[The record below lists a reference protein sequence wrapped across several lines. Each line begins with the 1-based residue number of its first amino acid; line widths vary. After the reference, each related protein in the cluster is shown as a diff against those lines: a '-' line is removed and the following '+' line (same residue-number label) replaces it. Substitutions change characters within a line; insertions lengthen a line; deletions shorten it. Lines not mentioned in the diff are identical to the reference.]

1 MYVDGLSTQ
10 AQNTD
15 WFYAVDSILQSDT
28 PLPSPKTTT
37 GSRSASPIIF
47 SNGRKSP
54 FSKFLRSNTNNL
66 ATPPVALGPP
76 SPELTIS
83 QDCAFPP
90 FPTSR
95 SRSATPTTPIETS
108 AFNFSP
114 NRGMQESTERNSAYA
129 PLSPRSTGGGSVL
142 QRMNSIAP
150 GPFSQNGQP
159 RPSGHEKTSS
169 MSSSQDF
176 IRPSSSQGYKIH
188 SQKPSASSSN
198 YTRNHSHSVSNA
210 SLNSKY
216 TFDRSREEVPTI
228 PAMPPPPRP
237 SRPGDPSSSEKGT
250 GLTDSG
256 FDFGP
261 FGPERRSNTFPRED
275 DPNARSEEKS
285 TFHRRPS
292 EPSER
297 PSDRGHKPRP
307 SLAAAAM
314 QPLHE
319 IGSTSSF
326 NASKLNRGRS
336 TSQAPDRAD
345 TACSRS
351 MSKTNARDDRRLQD
365 APPVPLPVR
374 GLDQEN
380 TYHAPHESS
389 SSDDSFNSGAKSG
402 SSRSSPPL
410 NDSPQRLKGQM
421 DNTRV
426 NNMFNGFQFDVE
438 NGSALEEAPLSSEDL
453 RGGPLKPRPTIAS
466 VNSSPRKPSPAPR
479 EDPPAR
485 YGTPALSPDE
495 YVVSSFAPQS
505 NNLRVSP
512 VPIPTAPR
520 TPSPR
525 RPSKSNKGNCR
536 GCGELIRGKSVS
548 SADGRLTGHY
558 HKQCFVCKTCQAP
571 FQTADFYVM
580 HNNPYCARHYHELNN
595 SLCTKCDRGIE
606 GQYLE
611 TEQRLK
617 FHPHCF
623 SCQECHRILR
633 DDYFEW
639 NGRTL
644 CEQHAF
650 RAAQQPSSLGP
661 GRRYP
666 ERRTTRLMMM

>member
-1 MYVDGLSTQ
+1 
-10 AQNTD
+10 
-15 WFYAVDSILQSDT
+15 
-28 PLPSPKTTT
+28 
-37 GSRSASPIIF
+37 
-47 SNGRKSP
+47 
-54 FSKFLRSNTNNL
+54 
-66 ATPPVALGPP
+66 
-76 SPELTIS
+76 
-83 QDCAFPP
+83 
-90 FPTSR
+90 
-95 SRSATPTTPIETS
+95 
-108 AFNFSP
+108 
-114 NRGMQESTERNSAYA
+114 
-129 PLSPRSTGGGSVL
+129 
-142 QRMNSIAP
+142 
-150 GPFSQNGQP
+150 
-159 RPSGHEKTSS
+159 

-176 IRPSSSQGYKIH
+176 IRPSSSHGHKTH
-188 SQKPSASSSN
+188 SQRPSTSSSN
-198 YTRNHSHSVSNA
+198 YTRTHSQSVSIA
-210 SLNSKY
+210 SANSRY
-216 TFDRSREEVPTI
+216 MFDQNREEIPTI
-228 PAMPPPPRP
+228 PAMPPPPRRP
-237 SRPGDPSSSEKGT
+237 SRPDDPGSTGNGT

-256 FDFGP
+256 FDFGT
-261 FGPERRSNTFPRED
+261 FGPERCSNTFPRED
-275 DPNARSEEKS
+275 SPDTRSEEKS
-285 TFHRRPS
+285 SFHRRPS

-297 PSDRGHKPRP
+297 PSDKGHKPRP

-326 NASKLNRGRS
+326 NASKSLRGRS
-336 TSQAPDRAD
+336 TSQAADRAD
-345 TACSRS
+345 TARSRS
-351 MSKTNARDDRRLQD
+351 MSKSNGRDDRRLED
-365 APPVPLPVR
+365 APPMPLPVR
-374 GLDQEN
+374 GLDKEN
-380 TYHAPHESS
+380 PYHAPHESS
-389 SSDDSFNSGAKSG
+389 SSDESFNSGAKSG

-410 NDSPQRLKGQM
+410 NESPQQTKGQM
-421 DNTRV
+421 VNTRV
-426 NNMFNGFQFDVE
+426 NNLFNGFQFDVDS
-438 NGSALEEAPLSSEDL
+438 GPALEEPPVSQEEEP

-466 VNSSPRKPSPAPR
+466 VNSIPRRPSPAPR
-479 EDPPAR
+479 EDQPQR

-505 NNLRVSP
+505 NTLRVSP
-512 VPIPTAPR
+512 VPTPSAPR

-525 RPSKSNKGNCR
+525 RPSKNNKGNCR

-644 CEQHAF
+644 CEQHAS

>member
-1 MYVDGLSTQ
+1 MESS
-10 AQNTD
+10 
-15 WFYAVDSILQSDT
+15 F
-28 PLPSPKTTT
+28 
-37 GSRSASPIIF
+37 
-47 SNGRKSP
+47 
-54 FSKFLRSNTNNL
+54 
-66 ATPPVALGPP
+66 PP
-76 SPELTIS
+76 S
-83 QDCAFPP
+83 
-90 FPTSR
+90 
-95 SRSATPTTPIETS
+95 
-108 AFNFSP
+108 
-114 NRGMQESTERNSAYA
+114 RGTQEDAERDSAYA
-129 PLSPRSTGGGSVL
+129 PLSPRSAGGGSVL

-150 GPFSQNGQP
+150 GPFSQNGQS

-169 MSSSQDF
+169 MSRSRDF
-176 IRPSSSQGYKIH
+176 IRPSSSHGYKTH
-188 SQKPSASSSN
+188 SQRPSTASSN
-198 YTRNHSHSVSNA
+198 YTRTHSQSVSVVSA
-210 SLNSKY
+210 NSKY
-216 TFDRSREEVPTI
+216 MFDQSREEVPTI
-228 PAMPPPPRP
+228 PAMPPPPRKP
-237 SRPGDPSSSEKGT
+237 SRPDDPGSTGNGT

-256 FDFGP
+256 FDFGS

-275 DPNARSEEKS
+275 EPDTRSEEKS
-285 TFHRRPS
+285 SFHRRPS

-297 PSDRGHKPRP
+297 PSDKGHKPRP

-326 NASKLNRGRS
+326 HASKSLRGRS
-336 TSQAPDRAD
+336 TAQAADRAD
-345 TACSRS
+345 TARSRS
-351 MSKTNARDDRRLQD
+351 KSNARDNKRLED
-365 APPVPLPVR
+365 APPVPLPIR
-374 GLDQEN
+374 RLDQEN
-380 TYHAPHESS
+380 PYHAPHESS
-389 SSDDSFNSGAKSG
+389 SSDESFNSGAKSG

-410 NDSPQRLKGQM
+410 NESPQQTKGHM
-421 DNTRV
+421 VNTRV
-426 NNMFNGFQFDVE
+426 DNIFNGFQFDVDTRPV
-438 NGSALEEAPLSSEDL
+438 LDEAPVSQEDP
-453 RGGPLKPRPTIAS
+453 RGGSLKSRPTIAS
-466 VNSSPRKPSPAPR
+466 VNSSPRRPSPAPR
-479 EDPPAR
+479 EDPSER
-485 YGTPALSPDE
+485 YNTPALSPDE
-495 YVVSSFAPQS
+495 YVVPSFAPHS

-512 VPIPTAPR
+512 VPTLSAPR

-617 FHPHCF
+617 FHAHCF